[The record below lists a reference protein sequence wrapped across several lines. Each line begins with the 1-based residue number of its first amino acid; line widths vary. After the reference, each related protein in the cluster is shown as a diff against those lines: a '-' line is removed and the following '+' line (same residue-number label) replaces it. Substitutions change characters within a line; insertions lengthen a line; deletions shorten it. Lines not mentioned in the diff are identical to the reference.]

1 MTKLNVVTFCEPHS
15 DTNLF
20 VSDHL
25 MHVPWVQQSH
35 WKAKMTKEGTSVLL
49 ALFVSLLCQT
59 RVLDINS
66 VNKMV
71 GSHLELA
78 AIMKVI

>member
-1 MTKLNVVTFCEPHS
+1 
-15 DTNLF
+15 
-20 VSDHL
+20 

-35 WKAKMTKEGTSVLL
+35 WKARMTKEGTSVLL

-78 AIMKVI
+78 AIMKVIEMVSQHDELLNYSASICR